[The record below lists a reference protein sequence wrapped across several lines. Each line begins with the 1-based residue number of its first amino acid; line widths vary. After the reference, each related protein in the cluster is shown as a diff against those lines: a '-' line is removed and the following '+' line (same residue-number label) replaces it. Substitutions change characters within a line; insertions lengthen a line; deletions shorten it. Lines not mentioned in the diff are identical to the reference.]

1 MKGQEATMSKCAMPL
16 TDALIKQAA
25 PKERLYKLFDGAG
38 LYIEV
43 QPSGSKIWRMKYHQ
57 PGYGETILTFG
68 HYPEVSIAKAREHR
82 RTAHQ
87 MLEQKQDPH
96 TEFSRENPHPAP
108 RPIPLDE
115 IFDEPEWDH
124 VQTSILCATR
134 HAIRDLEATLFP
146 ALARLPIDEAQ
157 RSIQQAAILQI
168 ERAGLQAISCQ
179 LEYVATALAASY
191 LRSGLSMEDL
201 VCAMKDRRD
210 RTRRASDAADFKPR
224 G

>member
-1 MKGQEATMSKCAMPL
+1 MTKYATPL

-25 PKERLYKLFDGAG
+25 PKEKPHKLFDGAG

-57 PGYGETILTFG
+57 PGYGETVLTFG
-68 HYPEVSIAKAREHR
+68 HYPDVSIAKAREHR
-82 RTAHQ
+82 HTAHH

-96 TEFSRENPHPAP
+96 TEFNRENPHPP
-108 RPIPLDE
+108 FKPIPLDE

-134 HAIRDLEATLFP
+134 HAIRDLETTLFP
-146 ALARLPIDEAQ
+146 ALARIPIDEAQ

-168 ERAGLQAISCQ
+168 ERAGLQAISRQ
-179 LEYVATALAASY
+179 LEYLATALAASY